1 MDPTTLAPPPPPST
15 MAPSAPRMTEL
26 FPALVQ
32 CFLVIFLGYCAG
44 KWRLISDAGVS
55 GIARYTGTFA
65 LPALLFS
72 EMMVLPLDGVEWR
85 FLAAILTSK
94 GIVFFTVLVLT
105 LAILRRRSDAVVGIA
120 GVAAIFA
127 TQSNDFALGLPIL
140 TAVYDE
146 HYHPEFLQY
155 IYLLAPIS
163 LVILN
168 PIGIMLLEWNRN
180 RGMSAASTSSSTDR
194 GPSSLF
200 RMNARVLFGVLSN
213 PIVFMTIS
221 GLLVNVIFRSSAP
234 QWLESLLHNLK
245 ESYGATALFLLGLTM
260 VDRIKASFSFKN
272 LLLPS
277 LFILAKLIV
286 MPLVN
291 RSMTTIIVG
300 GVAAGGDSA
309 HSSANATLT
318 SELSMFGF
326 LYGTFPTAPTVFVI
340 ANQYGVETEVGS
352 RWGREDK
359 AKVGKRYEI
368 TGALLLSTSNPFV
381 CRLFVRDGI
390 HSVADYN
397 STLMAVVVVVVV
409 VYQVESFL
417 GSWVPFSFI

>member
-1 MDPTTLAPPPPPST
+1 MDPTMVPSPST
-15 MAPSAPRMTEL
+15 MAPSTPRMTEL

-72 EMMVLPLDGVEWR
+72 EMIALRLDDVEWR

-94 GIVFFTVLVLT
+94 SLVFFAVLVLT

-180 RGMSAASTSSSTDR
+180 RGMAAASSSSSTGAADDR
-194 GPSSLF
+194 RSSSLI

-221 GLLVNVIFRSSAP
+221 GLLVNVIFRSRAP

-260 VDRIKASFSFKN
+260 VDRIKATFSFNN

-291 RSMTTIIVG
+291 RSMTTTIVAA
-300 GVAAGGDSA
+300 VAAGGGDSA
-309 HSSANATLT
+309 SSNATLT

-340 ANQYGVETEVGS
+340 ANQYGVETEVGPS
-352 RWGREDK
+352 
-359 AKVGKRYEI
+359 
-368 TGALLLSTSNPFV
+368 
-381 CRLFVRDGI
+381 
-390 HSVADYN
+390 
-397 STLMAVVVVVVV
+397 
-409 VYQVESFL
+409 
-417 GSWVPFSFI
+417 